1 MYLDNDA
8 LLTITCRNVPS
19 EWTSPQIIAT
29 GTGNIGRMGKKLA
42 DGNGEVWI
50 RVASRV
56 RRTVLGTYS
65 QKEGL
70 HGKKRIVRLH
80 KITAKDDNI

>member
-1 MYLDNDA
+1 MFLQNE
-8 LLTITCRNVPS
+8 RVPKLS
-19 EWTSPQIIAT
+19 QQKPVTLVKWV
-29 GTGNIGRMGKKLA
+29 KKLA